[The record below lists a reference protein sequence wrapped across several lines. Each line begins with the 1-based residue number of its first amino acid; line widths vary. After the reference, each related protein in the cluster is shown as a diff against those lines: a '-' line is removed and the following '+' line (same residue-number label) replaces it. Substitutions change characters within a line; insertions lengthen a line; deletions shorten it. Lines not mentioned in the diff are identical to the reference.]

1 MGKLKNLL
9 FLLIA
14 ALLWSIC
21 AAGVAQEAGQKASS
35 SSRSSRASRSSSATN
50 NSTGG
55 RLSRGETTDNR
66 ERRREDRQ
74 KTRDTNS
81 RRTNRGNTTGD
92 AKKNEPAKDAK
103 TVEASKKKE
112 GSKGK
117 SSAGSARPPLNIAF
131 EIQADPETN
140 IMYIES
146 AGTKPSL
153 NMTALEKK
161 TFVTHISLY
170 NAKSSEF
177 DQFDISLR
185 YDPQLLQPVG
195 VDDTAISS
203 TLKKP
208 MAVRVDKS
216 RGIVSMSGDF
226 ETSRTDSFVTL
237 AKVQWKALAP
247 AAATPIRFLNT
258 ESHPSGVFNRL
269 GENIL
274 HSRGIQATDISPQT
288 GLLDGTVTIEPP
300 DGEIDLT
307 EESANPFSTI
317 ALATNIS
324 MGTAEGGMQLALRP
338 RNPAPAAGDE
348 FLVDVV
354 YANPKRADLDTVRL
368 EIRFDPTVLEV
379 VDYDTDNWITRGI
392 NIFDGAYHEDLPFD
406 FHRRNVAYNTT
417 GLIQYEMGFSDRTA
431 VPAEGII
438 ATIKFRALMPAQQTV
453 IGFATDFG
461 GQSAATPSRQTV
473 LSFLG
478 FNIIGTPGNRAA
490 SMRNAVISIR

>member
-1 MGKLKNLL
+1 MGKLKSFL
-9 FLLIA
+9 FLPIV
-14 ALLWSIC
+14 ALLWAVCTIS
-21 AAGVAQEAGQKASS
+21 VAQEAAQKSSS

-50 NSTGG
+50 NATGG
-55 RLSRGETTDNR
+55 RLSRGETTDSR
-66 ERRREDRQ
+66 ERRREERQ
-74 KTRDTNS
+74 KTRDNNS
-81 RRTNRGNTTGD
+81 RRTSRSNTTGD
-92 AKKNEPAKDAK
+92 AKKEPPKDAK

-112 GSKGK
+112 TTKGK
-117 SSAGSARPPLNIAF
+117 SSAGGARPPLDIAF
-131 EIQADPETN
+131 EMQADPETN

-153 NMTALEKK
+153 NMTAFENK

-177 DQFDISLR
+177 DQFDVSLR

-195 VDDTAISS
+195 VDDSAVSS

-216 RGIVSMSGDF
+216 RGILSMSGDF
-226 ETSRTDSFVTL
+226 ATSRTDSFVTL

-258 ESHPSGVFNRL
+258 EAHPSGVFNRF

-274 HSRGIQATDISPQT
+274 HGAGIEATEISPQT

-300 DGEIDLT
+300 DGEVDLT
-307 EESANPFSTI
+307 EESSNPFSTI

-324 MGTAEGGMQLALRP
+324 MGTAEGGMQLVLRP
-338 RNPAPAAGDE
+338 RNPAPAVGEE

-354 YANPKRADLDTVRL
+354 YLNPKRADLDTVRL

-417 GLIQYEMGFSDRTA
+417 GLIQYEMGFSDRTP
-431 VPAEGII
+431 VPAQGII
-438 ATIKFRALMPAQQTV
+438 ATIKFRALMPAAQTV
-453 IGFATDFG
+453 VGFVTDFG
-461 GQSAATPSRQTV
+461 EQSAATPSRQTT

-478 FNIIGTPGNRAA
+478 FNLIGTPGHRASA
-490 SMRNAVISIR
+490 IQNAAITIR